1 MTEEDEAEPV
11 FLPMVCT
18 CSPEGRAGADA
29 RMRSVLH
36 RVGAGSQHLLPRAV
50 TAERFL
56 SEVAMSLSVD
66 LGAHLTQVL
75 MDQWFVVTAEQ
86 ILGED
91 RERRIV
97 VQADAVEDGI
107 AAIWEFLADEADPH
121 PDCSDAYPAGGGLL
135 AQQGCGQGEM
145 GTP

>member
-1 MTEEDEAEPV
+1 MTEEDETEPV

-18 CSPEGRAGADA
+18 CSPEGRAAADA
-29 RMRSVLH
+29 RMRSVLL
-36 RVGAGSQHLLPRAV
+36 RVGAGSQHLLPRTV

-66 LGAHLTQVL
+66 LRAHLTQVL
-75 MDQWFVVTAEQ
+75 MDQWFLVTAEQ
-86 ILGED
+86 LLGDD

-107 AAIWEFLADEADPH
+107 AAIWEFLADEARLQ
-121 PDCSDAYPAGGGLL
+121 SRSA
-135 AQQGCGQGEM
+135 
-145 GTP
+145 